1 MRRQLARIAGL
12 VLLAMCWAPLSWAAQ
27 GWQPLAEK
35 INKSE
40 HDPRQYEAIKLAN
53 GMTVLLVSDA
63 QAPKSLAA
71 LAVPVGSLED
81 PEQLN
86 LGLAHYLEHMT
97 LMGSKNYPQPESLSE
112 FLKMHGGSHNAS
124 TAPYRTAFYLEVEND
139 ALEPAVDR
147 LADAIAAPLLD
158 PSNADR
164 ERNAVNAEL
173 TMARSRD
180 GMRMAQVS
188 AETLNPAH
196 PGARFSGGNLE
207 TLSDKPDSQVH
218 DALTARFAINAT
230 TPPT

>member
-63 QAPKSLAA
+63 RAPKSLAA
-71 LAVPVGSLED
+71 LALPVGSLED
-81 PEQLN
+81 PNSQ
-86 LGLAHYLEHMT
+86 LGLAHYLEHMV
-97 LMGSKNYPQPESLSE
+97 LMGSKRYPEPENLSE
-112 FLKMHGGSHNAS
+112 FLKKHGGSHNAS
-124 TAPYRTAFYLEVEND
+124 TASYRTAFYLEVEND
-139 ALEPAVDR
+139 ALEQAVDR
-147 LADAIAAPLLD
+147 MADAIAEPLLD
-158 PSNADR
+158 PGNADR

-180 GMRMAQVS
+180 GMRMAQVG

-196 PGARFSGGNLE
+196 PSARFSGGNLD
-207 TLSDKPDSQVH
+207 TLKTSR
-218 DALTARFAINAT
+218 TASCT
-230 TPPT
+230 MS